1 MLMSEELWR
10 ANDDLT
16 YVCLNSSFIKN
27 LANGS
32 LPKSE
37 FVHYLQQESFC
48 QQACARV
55 YGIAAAKAPDWEGF
69 STLHQLMGES
79 VSSLRVRHQ
88 TALKWGEVIGPA
100 AAPNPVIQRYTDF
113 LVSIA
118 WNQELGS
125 ILAALTPRF
134 RLIHS
139 IGQSLTALGL
149 QRHVYGDWILNAG
162 SPRSGQVVQL
172 LEGLLNRYVTKDSQQ
187 FSNYRHALLCERDF
201 LNALDQTVAPESPVR
216 LSEPSNRY
224 SIMP

>member
-16 YVCLNSSFIKN
+16 YACLNSCFIKN
-27 LANGS
+27 LSNGS
-32 LPKSE
+32 LPKSQ
-37 FVHYLQQESFC
+37 FVKYLQQESFC

-69 STLHQLMGES
+69 STLHQLMGEC

-88 TALKWGEVIGPA
+88 MALKWGDVLGPA
-100 AAPNPVIQRYTDF
+100 VEPHPVIQRYTDF
-113 LVSIA
+113 LVSTA
-118 WNQELGS
+118 WNEELGL

-134 RLIHS
+134 RLVHS
-139 IGQSLTALGL
+139 LGQSLMALGL
-149 QRHVYGDWILNAG
+149 QRHLYGDWILNAG
-162 SPRSGQVVQL
+162 SPRSGQIVQL

-201 LNALDQTVAPESPVR
+201 LKTMDQATASKSSSVV
-216 LSEPSNRY
+216 
-224 SIMP
+224 